1 MATNRWRVIWG
12 YMDANGNIIEE
23 YANPAQEMYDYIH
36 SNGANFSPS
45 WRISTSTIS
54 PATSVG
60 PSNTF
65 SNYDVYNL
73 QAQWYANQWDNAM
86 ANAYG
91 WIADSLWRYSSFA
104 NNSLNAADALLN
116 YVKQNETWLQSA
128 AKWAYNIILSDLQN
142 QRDYVNQM
150 FWPEWELTKE
160 VNSYYDDLW
169 NYLATDAGRQAATIA
184 AQWIHSWASLGSIRA
199 QQNEAYNESFWRYVQ
214 AKEQQI
220 NAKLNIATNLINFM
234 SNLRKEYWDT
244 TNQYV
249 IDLYKRAND
258 LYNTIAQNTATDID
272 NYNKA
277 LATPSSSWGSGWVW
291 TSTTTN
297 LLSRYNDLKNAWY
310 TDDQIMAQ
318 LKAEWYI
325 ANTPTN
331 NGNNIEVNDNNKQQK
346 AKNNKSASNQSI
358 WLWDVARI
366 YAMLN
371 PATLTAMGTKYGT
384 NWIANKVKDI
394 VGSN

>member
-1 MATNRWRVIWG
+1 MATNKWRVIWG
-12 YMDANGNIIEE
+12 FMDANGNVVEE

-36 SNGANFSPS
+36 WDKTEFYPS
-45 WRISTSTIS
+45 WWKGSVVDS
-54 PATSVG
+54 PVNPVI

-73 QAQWYANQWDNAM
+73 QAQGYADQWNDAM
-86 ANAYG
+86 ASAYG
-91 WIADSLWRYSSFA
+91 WIASNLWKYSKFA

-116 YVKQNETWLQSA
+116 YVKQNEAWLQWA
-128 AKWAYNIILSDLQN
+128 AKWVYNTILWDLQN
-142 QRDYVNQM
+142 QRDYVNEM
-150 FWPEWELTKE
+150 FWPEWKLTKE
-160 VNSYYDDLW
+160 VDTYYDDLW
-169 NYLATDAGRQAATIA
+169 NYLATDAWRQAATIA
-184 AQWIHSWASLGSIRA
+184 AQWVHSWASLWSIRA
-199 QQNEAYNESFWRYVQ
+199 QQNEAYNQSFWRYIQ

-277 LATPSSSWGSGWVW
+277 LANPTSNSSSGWW
-291 TSTTTN
+291 NSTTTN
-297 LLSRYNDLKNAWY
+297 LLNRYTQLKNSWL

-318 LKAEWYI
+318 LQTEWYI
-325 ANTPTN
+325 VPSTTTQNE
-331 NGNNIEVNDNNKQQK
+331 NNIEVNDTTKQK
-346 AKNNKSASNQSI
+346 TDKNSSKNTSNGGV
-358 WLWDVARI
+358 WLWDVAQ
-366 YAMLN
+366 AMMYLN
-371 PATLTAMGTKYGT
+371 PSYLASKGGQWLG
-384 NWIANKVKDI
+384 NRI
-394 VGSN
+394 GSIF

>member
-1 MATNRWRVIWG
+1 MAINNWRYVVTWG
-12 YMDANGNIIEE
+12 YRDSDGNIVEE
-23 YANPAQEMYDYIH
+23 TQWVPDRRYSADEILWDINNLLDWNKSSVSLP
-36 SNGANFSPS
+36 SVRTFSPEETYS
-45 WRISTSTIS
+45 
-54 PATSVG
+54 
-60 PSNTF
+60 
-65 SNYDVYNL
+65 L
-73 QAQWYANQWDNAM
+73 QAQWYANAWDNAM

-128 AKWAYNIILSDLQN
+128 AKWAYNTILSDLQN

-150 FWPEWELTKE
+150 FWPEWQLTKE
-160 VNSYYDDLW
+160 VNTYYDDLW
-169 NYLATDAGRQAATIA
+169 NYLATDAGRQAANIA
-184 AQWIHSWASLGSIRA
+184 AQWVHSWASLWSIRA
-199 QQNEAYNESFWRYVQ
+199 QQNEAYNQSFWRYVQ

-277 LATPSSSWGSGWVW
+277 LATPSSSWGGGWGW

-297 LLSRYNDLKNAWY
+297 LLNRYNQLKNAWY
-310 TDDQIMAQ
+310 TDDQIMSQ

-325 ANTPTN
+325 ADAPTN
-331 NGNNIEVNDNNKQQK
+331 SGNNIEVNSNNKQQK
-346 AKNNKSASNQSI
+346 SNNNNTSNQSV
-358 WLWDVARI
+358 WLWDVAKI

-371 PATLTAMGTKYGT
+371 PVTLATMGTKYGT
-384 NWIANKVKDI
+384 DWVTNKVKNI
-394 VGSN
+394 IGNK

>member
-1 MATNRWRVIWG
+1 MAINNWRYVVTWG
-12 YMDANGNIIEE
+12 YMNPNGNIVEE
-23 YANPAQEMYDYIH
+23 TQWVPDN
-36 SNGANFSPS
+36 
-45 WRISTSTIS
+45 TSTVVSTGAS
-54 PATSVG
+54 P
-60 PSNTF
+60 TF
-65 SNYDVYNL
+65 TNAEVYGL
-73 QAQWYANQWDNAM
+73 QSQGYANQWDNAM

-128 AKWAYNIILSDLQN
+128 AKWAYNTILSDLQN

-150 FWPEWELTKE
+150 FWPEGELTKE
-160 VNSYYDDLW
+160 VNTYYDDLW
-169 NYLATDAGRQAATIA
+169 NYLATDAWRQAATIA
-184 AQWIHSWASLGSIRA
+184 AQWVHSWASLGSIRA
-199 QQNEAYNESFWRYVQ
+199 QQNEAYNESFWRYIQ

-277 LATPSSSWGSGWVW
+277 LATPSSSWGSGWGW
-291 TSTTTN
+291 TSTTTS
-297 LLSRYNDLKNAWY
+297 LLNRYNQLKNAWL

-318 LKAEWYI
+318 LWAEWYI
-325 ANTPTN
+325 TPSTTTQE
-331 NGNNIEVNDNNKQQK
+331 GNNIVVNDTTEQTTNQK
-346 AKNNKSASNQSI
+346 KKTSNWSV
-358 WLWDVARI
+358 WLWDVAQ
-366 YAMLN
+366 AMLYLN
-371 PATLTAMGTKYGT
+371 PAYLTARWA
-384 NWIANKVKDI
+384 NW
-394 VGSN
+394 VGERIGSIFN

>member
-54 PATSVG
+54 PAASVG

-128 AKWAYNIILSDLQN
+128 AKWAYNTILSDLQN

-277 LATPSSSWGSGWVW
+277 LATPTSGWSSGWW

-297 LLSRYNDLKNAWY
+297 LLNRYNQLKNAWL
-310 TDDQIMAQ
+310 TDDQIMTQ
-318 LKAEWYI
+318 LWAEWYI
-325 ANTPTN
+325 TPSTTTQE
-331 NGNNIEVNDNNKQQK
+331 GNNIVVNDTTKQT
-346 AKNNKSASNQSI
+346 SNQKKKTSNWSV
-358 WLWDVARI
+358 WLWDVVQ
-366 YAMLN
+366 AMLYMN
-371 PATLTAMGTKYGT
+371 PSYLAAKWAG
-384 NWIANKVKDI
+384 WI
-394 VGSN
+394 SNRVADTFK